1 MLRNRWSL
9 GLVVMALLAGGG
21 VAGCLGRKTHFDN
34 TLQTNELWKRN
45 P

>member
-21 VAGCLGRKTHFDN
+21 VAAEPAKPVRTKDVIYGR
-34 TLQTNELWKRN
+34 RG
-45 P
+45 